1 MALAIS
7 VHMQNP
13 YSPSHLSEEFK
24 MDRRIRPTI
33 HKSIRCLLLFC
44 LFALP
49 VPAAEE
55 YTVKIHPQF
64 QDHPAV
70 VGMMNVLRTAMEHEG
85 WSLVS
90 QSAANADTIMGYVG
104 PAELCPPPPRHPQG
118 FIFSCK
124 TVDGRKQWTVL
135 GYSSLGAA
143 AGLAWVA
150 DRIKVTGEIPE
161 SNVTR
166 FPKLERHFNNTAP
179 ADNTLADPVNPKF
192 KREQERLREEFLSA
206 VQFGAT
212 DLLPYDRN
220 ELAWVGPDTPP
231 ESVLIR
237 REAFREYIRIAH
249 ELGLRVFLVG
259 DELIYRDEWL
269 KAMNAEL
276 CTQDPNLWEVL
287 REKLRSVLRA
297 VPELDGI
304 LVRTGEIIPRG
315 ELKAFDLV
323 HHRCEREQRSI
334 ELIYQQILKT
344 CHGVIVGEFGKE
356 YIHRTWVTSS
366 HEQHSIAEVYERIF
380 TDEIPTDN
388 LIVSI
393 KLTRT
398 DQWQFQQ
405 LNPTFGCSP
414 HKTNVEVETSR
425 FKRGMEAPIMD
436 FAAERVASGM
446 QFALNRGAVSVS
458 NAGGTAGHAPGDAAR
473 YMIWRF
479 SWDPG
484 ADVRE
489 VISDW
494 AATTF
499 GRDHAQQ
506 VADVFLALDKAVRN
520 AWYVRPLAVTHW
532 NPSPHIYVDRFAL
545 KGIPPWD
552 RGAGQDKFLFEVY
565 LQCKPWIQDTLDEM
579 DMGIA
584 VWRDARDSFAGIAD
598 DLQDRETVAQ
608 VRSDL
613 ERGVYALQLNRAYI
627 AAVFACYAYRENP
640 TEEGRELLGER
651 IESLKN
657 ALQEHNAHDP
667 YYGTT
672 PIEVF
677 LDVAQRSYENPGK
690 TERELKE
697 APTAQDVHA
706 MIQEAAKNDDALLAQ
721 HPKAKTVF
729 RWSGTL
735 DGRDILSIT
744 EKEYTAQHFIADP
757 IGNVRKEFLAPFPK
771 DGQYVIRRLK
781 GRGHIYMMEPPSP
794 ENNMTAKVLV
804 DDPLPSS
811 DVHAFE
817 LCVIVKE

>member
-1 MALAIS
+1 M
-7 VHMQNP
+7 
-13 YSPSHLSEEFK
+13 
-24 MDRRIRPTI
+24 MDRRVYPTSLQNI
-33 HKSIRCLLLFC
+33 PGPFVAVLFVGCLLVFVLS
-44 LFALP
+44 
-49 VPAAEE
+49 VPAAQE
-55 YTVKIHPQF
+55 YAVKIHPLF

-70 VGMMNVLRTAMEHEG
+70 VGMMDILRTAMEREG
-85 WSLVS
+85 WSLVPHS
-90 QSAANADTIMGYVG
+90 GANADTIMGYVG
-104 PAELCPPPPRHPQG
+104 PADLCPPPPRHPQG
-118 FIFSCK
+118 FVFSCK
-124 TVDGRKQWTVL
+124 TVNGRKQWTVL

-166 FPKLERHFNNTAP
+166 FPKFERHLNNMAP
-179 ADNTLADPVNPKF
+179 PDNALADPGNPGF
-192 KREQERLREEFLSA
+192 KKEQEKLREVFLSA
-206 VQFGAT
+206 IQFGAT

-220 ELAWVGPDTPP
+220 ELVWVGPDTPP

-237 REAFREYIRIAH
+237 REAFREYIRLAH

-269 KAMNAEL
+269 KAAHAEL
-276 CTQDPNLWEVL
+276 CTQDPHLWEML

-297 VPELDGI
+297 LPELDGI

-315 ELKAFDLV
+315 EMKSFDLV
-323 HHRCEREQRSI
+323 HHRCEREQRSF

-356 YIHRTWVTSS
+356 YIHRTWVTNS

-380 TDEIPTDN
+380 TNEIPTDN

-414 HKTNVEVETSR
+414 HKTNVEVETAR
-425 FKRGMEAPIMD
+425 FKRGKDAPIMD

-446 QFALNRGAVSVS
+446 QFALNRGAISVS
-458 NAGGTAGHAPGDAAR
+458 NAGGTPDDAPSDAAR
-473 YMIWRF
+473 YLVWRF

-489 VISDW
+489 VVCDW
-494 AATTF
+494 AATKF
-499 GRDHAQQ
+499 GRKHAQQ

-520 AWYVRPLAVTHW
+520 AWYVRALAVTHW

-552 RGAGQDKFLFEVY
+552 KGAGQDQFLFEVY

-579 DMGIA
+579 DMGIS
-584 VWRDARDSFAGIAD
+584 VWTEARDSFAAIAD
-598 DLQDRETVAQ
+598 DLQDQETVAQ
-608 VRSDL
+608 VRRDL
-613 ERGVYALQLNRAYI
+613 ERGVYALQLNRAYM

-640 TEEGRELLGER
+640 TPERRERLGER
-651 IESLKN
+651 IEALKK
-657 ALQEHNAHDP
+657 ALHEHDTHDP

-690 TERELKE
+690 TERELRE
-697 APTAQDVHA
+697 APTAEEIYA
-706 MIQEAAKNDDALLAQ
+706 MMREAAKQDDAILAQ
-721 HPKAKTVF
+721 HPNAKPVF

-735 DGRDILSIT
+735 DGRDVLYIT
-744 EKEYTAQHFIADP
+744 EKDYKAQHFIADGV
-757 IGNVRKEFLAPFPK
+757 GNLRTEFLAPFPK

-781 GRGHIYMMEPPSP
+781 GRGYIYMMEAPSP
-794 ENNMTAKVLV
+794 ANNMTAKVLV

-817 LCVIVKE
+817 LCVIVNE